1 MTRRATI
8 RRLPLRGSVVLLLG
22 LGLLG
27 PPPAL
32 LGPPPASA
40 AGTRAAGTQ
49 AVVGGFVEAYPVV
62 ASAMR
67 AAGAPYAGWVDAGR
81 HFLAFDPR
89 GDGLAVEV
97 LGDLAT
103 ADRIVLLVPG
113 VDTTLRDFDRGL
125 GGVAR
130 RAPAIQARHLYDQL
144 RADDPRARSA
154 VLAWLGYDPPNG
166 LGWAAVRE
174 SSARVGAARLTALTE
189 LLAAR
194 RPAATITLVGHS
206 YGAVVLGLA
215 APRLP
220 AQVTDLVTVGGVGMG
235 ADRVDDLRTPA
246 RVWAAEAPTD
256 WIHRIPQVRLFGLG
270 HGTRP
275 ADPAFG
281 AVSLPVD
288 GVTGHDGY
296 LAPGTGTIR
305 AIALVTLGRRAE
317 VSR

>member
-27 PPPAL
+27 SPPAL
-32 LGPPPASA
+32 LRPPPAAA
-40 AGTRAAGTQ
+40 AGTP
-49 AVVGGFVEAYPVV
+49 AVVGGFVGAYPVV

-81 HFLAFDPR
+81 RFLAFDPR

-103 ADRIVLLVPG
+103 ADRIVVLVPG

-130 RAPAIQARHLYDQL
+130 RAPATQARHLYDQL
-144 RADDPRARSA
+144 RADDPRARVA
-154 VLAWLGYDPPNG
+154 VLAWLGYDPPDG

-174 SSARVGAARLTALTE
+174 SSARSGAARLTSLTE
-189 LLAAR
+189 SLAAH
-194 RPAATITLVGHS
+194 RPAATITLIGHS
-206 YGAVVLGLA
+206 YGAVVVGLA
-215 APRLP
+215 APGLP
-220 AQVTDLVTVGGVGMG
+220 AQVTDLVTVGGIGMG
-235 ADRVDDLRTPA
+235 ADRVGDLHSTA
-246 RVWAAEAPTD
+246 RVWAAEAPAD
-256 WIHRIPQVRLFGLG
+256 WIRRIPQVRLLGLG

-281 AVSLPVD
+281 ALTLPTD

-296 LAPGTGTIR
+296 LVPGTGALS
-305 AIALVTLGRRAE
+305 AIARVALGRGAE